1 MNPFKLLFATFIL
14 IPIVEVYLLIQVG
27 SWIGVVP
34 TVLLVITTAM
44 MGVSLLKS
52 QGLSTLTDA
61 QNSLAQ
67 GQLPAFQLL
76 EGAALLVSGA
86 LLLTPGF
93 VTDFIG
99 FLGLIPASRKMIVSA
114 FLRRASVSGIHV
126 NGGSFHDSPF
136 SQREEGVVVDGEF
149 SEKPERMIR

>member
-1 MNPFKLLFATFIL
+1 M
-14 IPIVEVYLLIQVG
+14 IQVG

-44 MGVSLLKS
+44 MGVSMLKS
-52 QGLSTLTDA
+52 QGLSTLMDA
-61 QNSLAQ
+61 QRSLAS
-67 GQLPAFQLL
+67 GQVPAFQLL

-99 FLGLIPASRKMIVSA
+99 FLGLIPVTRKMIVNA
-114 FLRRASVSGIHV
+114 FLSRATISGIHM
-126 NGGSFHDSPF
+126 GGEGGHHSFD
-136 SQREEGVVVDGEF
+136 QREEGVVVDGEF
-149 SEKPERMIR
+149 HEKQSKVLR

>member
-1 MNPFKLLFATFIL
+1 MNPFKLLFAIFIF
-14 IPIVEVYLLIQVG
+14 IPIIEVYLLIQVG

-44 MGVSLLKS
+44 MGVSMLKS
-52 QGLSTLTDA
+52 QGLSTLMDA
-61 QNSLAQ
+61 QRSLAS
-67 GQLPAFQLL
+67 GQVPAFQLL

-99 FLGLIPASRKMIVSA
+99 FLGLIPVTRKMIVNL
-114 FLRRASVSGIHV
+114 FLSRATISGIHM
-126 NGGSFHDSPF
+126 GGQGSHHSFD
-136 SQREEGVVVDGEF
+136 QREEGVVVDGEF
-149 SEKPERMIR
+149 HEKQSKVLR

>member
-1 MNPFKLLFATFIL
+1 MHPFKLLFALFIL
-14 IPIVEVYLLIQVG
+14 IPILEVYLLIQVG

-44 MGVSLLKS
+44 MGISLLKS
-52 QGLSTLTDA
+52 QGLSTLMEA
-61 QNSLAQ
+61 QQNLAS
-67 GQLPAFQLL
+67 GRLPAFQLM

-99 FLGLIPASRKMIVSA
+99 FLGLAPVTRKWMVKA
-114 FLRRASVSGIHV
+114 FLSRVTVSGIHMEGHG
-126 NGGSFHDSPF
+126 NSGQD
-136 SQREEGVVVDGEF
+136 QGVVVEGEF
-149 SEKPERMIR
+149 YETDHRKIR